1 MGKKPKKGRLKG
13 QISPFG
19 KKEHQL
25 VEKVYKFRVSYWF
38 SLPFA
43 YKRKQG
49 RGVSPPVGERVK
61 ATPCG
66 LTLATASP
74 YARSARGA
82 SLAQHITAC
91 YKRNVTFCAKLT
103 IDQSPHT
110 PRAGARQ
117 NAKKALKGCGARGD
131 KWYVC
136 PRQEFSPTVYL
147 KFTAVGTFS
156 TFSVLIIL
164 LIFLPVNLEKSLKV

>member
-103 IDQSPHT
+103 IDQGPHHSARWRAVT
-110 PRAGARQ
+110 PCGSTAKRQ
-117 NAKKALKGCGARGD
+117 KSAKGVWG
-131 KWYVC
+131 
-136 PRQEFSPTVYL
+136 
-147 KFTAVGTFS
+147 
-156 TFSVLIIL
+156 
-164 LIFLPVNLEKSLKV
+164 